1 MRIQWGLPENGGSGG
16 ILRWAPAATA
26 KSQGS
31 LHNPRAVSWACSR
44 PRSVSRRGQG
54 RGPAGGCGRPAGR
67 GGGRRPGGRAG
78 WGGRGPRSGEGGGR
92 VGGSSTAAGVGSTME
107 WGGRRAR
114 GGELDGSARGGR
126 STATD
131 GVGREWSGEEW
142 RNGQS
147 QPAAYLFC
155 GLFAECRPDTTLG
168 NVFKKKFH
176 QFAECRPMAH
186 SVNYLKIPVL
196 P

>member
-1 MRIQWGLPENGGSGG
+1 MNSYFWNHSDECLNYLSRTIWEAVRIQWGLPENGGSGG
-16 ILRWAPAATA
+16 ILRWALAATA

-92 VGGSSTAAGVGSTME
+92 
-107 WGGRRAR
+107 RRRVRTEEGAR
-114 GGELDGSARGGR
+114 VRRDRLEKWPEPASGLAILRPVCRVSARYDNR
-126 STATD
+126 QRFLKKNSINLSSVD
-131 GVGREWSGEEW
+131 RW
-142 RNGQS
+142 RT
-147 QPAAYLFC
+147 
-155 GLFAECRPDTTLG
+155 R
-168 NVFKKKFH
+168 
-176 QFAECRPMAH
+176 
-186 SVNYLKIPVL
+186 
-196 P
+196 